1 MTGTALT
8 IKQDRFCNEY
18 VISGNAAEAARRAGY
33 REKCARQVGSEN
45 LTKPYIQ
52 TALQARQQAHAA
64 QLELTRQDVISAL
77 LGAIETATEQG
88 QPATTIRGW
97 VEIAKITGLNK
108 PESQAQRRDVP
119 LSPGAQRLQA
129 KLAAMSTEELKELVA
144 TGKLKHG
151 E

>member
-1 MTGTALT
+1 MVCHFWKRRCRCTGCWILRA
-8 IKQDRFCNEY
+8 QRPADRF
-18 VISGNAAEAARRAGY
+18 
-33 REKCARQVGSEN
+33 EN
-45 LTKPYIQ
+45 LTKHDIQ
-52 TALQARQQAHAA
+52 TAIQARQQAHAA

-97 VEIAKITGLNK
+97 VEIARISGLDK

-129 KLAAMSTEELKELVA
+129 QLAAMSTEELKELVA
-144 TGKLKHG
+144 GGKLKHG